1 MIIRN
6 DGVYNTGTLNAGVIS
21 TGRGAS
27 IVNINTDSEPAADT
41 GPTHTRPDSAGED
54 ARPTAAALAE
64 NEVHELAC
72 VFGTPKAA
80 TDLLRAAGFP
90 PGRAPAWQPNNAEEF
105 WTDVS
110 VLLEHGIMTDGRRRL
125 LTAAHRV
132 FPANQVFGLGAS

>member
-21 TGRGAS
+21 TSRGAS
-27 IVNINTDSEPAADT
+27 IININTHAEPTADAT
-41 GPTHTRPDSAGED
+41 PTHTRPDPAGED
-54 ARPTAAALAE
+54 ARSTAAALAE
-64 NEVHELAC
+64 NEVHELAR

-80 TDLLRAAGFP
+80 TDLLRTAGFP

-110 VLLEHGIMTDGRRRL
+110 VLLEHGIMTDGRGRL

-132 FPANQVFGLGAS
+132 FPANPVFGRDAS